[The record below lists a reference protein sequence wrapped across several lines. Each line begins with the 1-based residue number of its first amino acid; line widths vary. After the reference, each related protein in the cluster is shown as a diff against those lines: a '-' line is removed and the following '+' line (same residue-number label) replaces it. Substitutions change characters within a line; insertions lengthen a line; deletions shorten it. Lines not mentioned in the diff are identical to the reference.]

1 MVKTILVF
9 LLVFGII
16 VIVHEFGHFY
26 FAKRAG
32 ILVREFSIGF
42 GPKLF
47 YHRKGETT
55 YTVRLLPVGGYVRMA
70 GYEEEAD
77 LRAGMPVSLFL
88 NEENKV
94 EKIDLQNKLQSVDS
108 VPIEVTNFD
117 LEEKLFI
124 EGRIEGQID
133 AIQTYQVT
141 RTALLVEKDG
151 TTLQIAPKDRQ
162 FQSASLINRMLT
174 NFAGPL
180 NNFILAIIAFSL
192 LAFIQGYVPSS
203 EALIGEVQEDTPA
216 AEANVENG
224 DRILSIDNTEID
236 SFNQMVTVVG
246 QSPETE
252 MLFTIEK
259 QNGTIVEKNITPES
273 VDDGQGNQIG
283 RIGVQTYL
291 DRSLSSKIT
300 YGFTQSWQIISQIV
314 VILGSFLTGGF
325 SIDKLGGPVAIFATS
340 QNVAQAGLFGIISF
354 IGFLSVNLGIMN
366 LLPIP
371 ALDGGKLLL
380 NIVEGIRRKPIS
392 EEKEGIITLIGVG
405 FLLILM
411 LAVTWN
417 DIQTFFLN

>member
-180 NNFILAIIAFSL
+180 NNFILAIIAFIL
-192 LAFIQGYVPSS
+192 LAFVQGGVPSE
-203 EALIGEVQEDTPA
+203 EALVGNVQEDTPA
-216 AEANVENG
+216 AAANIESG
-224 DRILSIDNTEID
+224 DKILSIDNTEIE
-236 SFNQMVTVVG
+236 SFRQMITIVG
-246 QSPETE
+246 EAPETQRT
-252 MLFTIEK
+252 FTIEK
-259 QNGTIVEKNITPES
+259 ADGTIIEETITPES
-273 VDDGQGNQIG
+273 VDNGQGEQVG
-283 RIGVQTYL
+283 RIGVEVSF
-291 DRSLSSKIT
+291 DRSFFSKIKF
-300 YGFTQSWQIISQIV
+300 GFTESWSIVSQIF

-340 QNVAQAGLFGIISF
+340 QNVAQAGILGIISF

-380 NIVEGIRRKPIS
+380 NIIEGIRKKPIS
-392 EEKEGIITLIGVG
+392 EEKEGILTLIGVG